1 MAISDLI
8 RRKKAMDFAVQYRGK
23 ANKSGVLGP
32 GVQKYETPTITE
44 RIQSF
49 RKNIGQR
56 KAEVIIKKKE
66 ADNKA
71 KPESTISKGGTIIK
85 TKGSFGKKVKE
96 RLMNRIQQNKSQGTG
111 IFATNNN
118 SGSIFSTNN
127 SSGGFNPIYHGTS
140 GKQKANNVFTMGS
153 GNNPF
158 TFSNEPKKEP
168 IKPKRIKILYYK

>member
-32 GVQKYETPTITE
+32 GVQKYEAPTINE
-44 RIQSF
+44 RIAGF

-56 KAEVIIKKKE
+56 KAEAIIKKKE
-66 ADNKA
+66 ADKA
-71 KPESTISKGGTIIK
+71 KPENTISKGGTIIK

-127 SSGGFNPIYHGTS
+127 SSGFNPIYHGTS

-153 GNNPF
+153 GNNPY
-158 TFSNEPKKEP
+158 TFSSEPKKEP